1 MRHRDVETIGSTEV
15 VFVLWLVSEVGKD
28 ELLPVEVVAC
38 GLFQVRCVS
47 RYGWVAGLVSKT
59 QNEN

>member
-1 MRHRDVETIGSTEV
+1 MRHRDVETIGSTEA

-38 GLFQVRCVS
+38 SLFQVRCVS
-47 RYGWVAGLVSKT
+47 RYG
-59 QNEN
+59 